1 MYQLRYFFDAG
12 SGICLWATN
21 AEAIHKFGYPIDL
34 SALPLT
40 GETISQGRALIV
52 RFDTSIVWHDPTAPS
67 PWSVAEGVDFQR
79 DSNAFLRLLRDE
91 LGAEFDVLSAQCAL
105 GEATQ
110 TIFRLGA
117 VPPISLPTV
126 IYAPVHPAHATAKLM
141 RKQALR

>member
-1 MYQLRYFFDAG
+1 MGGQSSVGLSCSPRNAGGRTPLLLTSLEHIEMYQLRYFFDAG

-110 TIFRLGA
+110 TISA
-117 VPPISLPTV
+117 
-126 IYAPVHPAHATAKLM
+126 
-141 RKQALR
+141 